1 MPNAQNK
8 EIMGFIKEELK
19 GVTAVWA
26 VNYSGLT
33 VKKAQEL
40 RRNLRGA
47 NAEMHVFKNTLMR
60 KALTATDMPA
70 MDEIL
75 EGPSAFIFAKGEPN
89 AAAKIIKDFAKTNPA
104 IVLKGGLMDGKFLNA
119 DEAMAVASLPSREE
133 LLAKVLATMLNP
145 LSSFARLVD
154 ALAKQKAEEAG
165 EAAA

>member
-1 MPNAQNK
+1 MPNAQNV
-8 EIMGFIKEELK
+8 ETMAFLKEELQ

-33 VKKAQEL
+33 VKKSQEL
-40 RRNLRGA
+40 RRALREA
-47 NAEMHVFKNTLMR
+47 DAEMHVFKNTLMK
-60 KALTATDMPA
+60 KALAATNMPA

-89 AAAKIIKDFAKTNPA
+89 AAAKVVKDFAKANPA
-104 IVLKGGLMDGKFLNA
+104 IELKGGIMDGSFLNA
-119 DEAMAVASLPSREE
+119 EQAMAVASLPSKEE

-145 LSSFARLVD
+145 LSSFARVVN
-154 ALAKQKAEEAG
+154 AYAEKKAEE

>member
-8 EIMGFIKEELK
+8 EIMAFIMEELK
-19 GVTAVWA
+19 GVSAVWA

-47 NAEMHVFKNTLMR
+47 NAEMHVFKNSLVR
-60 KALTATDMPA
+60 KALAASDMPA

-89 AAAKIIKDFAKTNPA
+89 AAAKTIKDFAKANPA
-104 IVLKGGLMDGKFLNA
+104 IQLKGGLMDGKFLDA
-119 DEAMAVASLPSREE
+119 DQAMAVASLPSREE

-154 ALAKQKAEEAG
+154 ALAKQKEE

>member
-1 MPNAQNK
+1 MPNAQNV
-8 EIMGFIKEELK
+8 ETMAFLKEELQ

-33 VKKAQEL
+33 VKKSQEL

-47 NAEMHVFKNTLMR
+47 DAEMHVFKNTLMK
-60 KALTATDMPA
+60 KALAATNMPA

-89 AAAKIIKDFAKTNPA
+89 AAAKVVKDFAKANPA
-104 IVLKGGLMDGKFLNA
+104 IELKGGIMDGAFLNA
-119 DEAMAVASLPSREE
+119 EQAMAVANLPSKEE

-145 LSSFARLVD
+145 LSSFARVVN
-154 ALAKQKAEEAG
+154 AYAEKKAEE

>member
-1 MPNAQNK
+1 MPNVQNK
-8 EIMGFIKEELK
+8 EIMAFIMEELK

-47 NAEMHVFKNTLMR
+47 NAEMHVFKNTLVR
-60 KALTATDMPA
+60 KALAASDMPA

-89 AAAKIIKDFAKTNPA
+89 AAAKANPA
-104 IVLKGGLMDGKFLNA
+104 IQLKGGLMDGKFLDA
-119 DEAMAVASLPSREE
+119 DQAMAVASLPSREE

-154 ALAKQKAEEAG
+154 ALAKQKE

>member
-8 EIMGFIKEELK
+8 EIMAFIMEELK

-40 RRNLRGA
+40 RRTLRGA
-47 NAEMHVFKNTLMR
+47 DAEMHVFKNTLVR
-60 KALTATDMPA
+60 KALAAAEMPA
-70 MDEIL
+70 MDAIL

-89 AAAKIIKDFAKTNPA
+89 AAAKAIKDFAKANPA
-104 IVLKGGLMDGKFLNA
+104 IELKGGLMDGRFLNA

-154 ALAKQKAEEAG
+154 ALAKQKAEEA
-165 EAAA
+165 AA

>member
-33 VKKAQEL
+33 VKKVQEL
-40 RRNLRGA
+40 RRSLRGA
-47 NAEMHVFKNTLMR
+47 NAEMHVFKNTLMK
-60 KALTATDMPA
+60 KALAATDMPA

-75 EGPSAFIFAKGEPN
+75 AGPSAFVFAKGEPN
-89 AAAKIIKDFAKTNPA
+89 AAAKVIKDFAKTNPA
-104 IVLKGGLMDGKFLNA
+104 IELKGGLMDGKFLDA
-119 DEAMAVASLPSREE
+119 EQAMAVASLPSREE

-165 EAAA
+165 ETAA

>member
-19 GVTAVWA
+19 DVTAVWA

-40 RRNLRGA
+40 RRSLRGA
-47 NAEMHVFKNTLMR
+47 NAEMHVFKNTLMK
-60 KALTATDMPA
+60 KALAATDMPA

-89 AAAKIIKDFAKTNPA
+89 AAAKVIKDFAKTNPA
-104 IVLKGGLMDGKFLNA
+104 IVLKGGLMDGKFLDA
-119 DEAMAVASLPSREE
+119 DQAMAVASLPSREE